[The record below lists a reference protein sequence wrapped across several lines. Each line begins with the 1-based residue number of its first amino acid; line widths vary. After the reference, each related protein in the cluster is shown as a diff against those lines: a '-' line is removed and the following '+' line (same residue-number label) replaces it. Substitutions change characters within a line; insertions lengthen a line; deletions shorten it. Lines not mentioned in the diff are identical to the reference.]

1 MDPAE
6 TEEQKKK
13 KVVARSYYCGST
25 LQSGPSQ
32 GYNLV
37 GMQAW
42 GRHGRPPPENDF
54 AIERALSSA
63 RL

>member
-6 TEEQKKK
+6 TEEKK

-37 GMQAW
+37 GMQSW
-42 GRHGRPPPENDF
+42 GPTWQGPRE
-54 AIERALSSA
+54 
-63 RL
+63 

>member
-6 TEEQKKK
+6 TEEKK

-37 GMQAW
+37 GMQSW
-42 GRHGRPPPENDF
+42 GVTWQGPENDF